1 MPDTPAP
8 SQEFFVHYNLRLGVQ
23 DALLSIPVTGPS
35 REAVEEMVAQQFAQ
49 PAFRFN
55 SPDTG
60 SIVVNTVNVLFAQV
74 LTPAEEE
81 QRQRH
86 IAAQQ
91 AGAAR

>member
-1 MPDTPAP
+1 MPDTSAP
-8 SQEFFVHYNLRLGVQ
+8 QEFFVHYNLRLGAQ
-23 DALLSIPVTGPS
+23 DALLSIPVVGPS
-35 REAVEEMVAQQFAQ
+35 RDAVEEMIAQQFAQ

-81 QRQRH
+81 QRRKTL
-86 IAAQQ
+86 AAQQ
-91 AGAAR
+91 AAGGAR